1 MRFFLMF
8 IILVAAVTSA
18 YAIEPAQ
25 GQFNFKPQ
33 IGVAEV
39 VSDGEGCL
47 TIVDSSLKLNEEISI
62 VTLQKPQKVI
72 KAKIKSKTSNSC
84 SKNPEVPSDA
94 SFYIFKI
101 KKNEAENMTPGI
113 AVAGFTGS
121 FNVVKG
127 KVHADLDNNGN
138 FESFRLCTSNEG
150 LHLTVWAGEPLK
162 SKRLWH
168 EYYYLGYDVQPN
180 CTKKDYAE

>member
-1 MRFFLMF
+1 MRYFLMF
-8 IILVAAVTSA
+8 IIFVAAATSA

-25 GQFNFKPQ
+25 RQFNFKTQ
-33 IGVAEV
+33 IGVAEA
-39 VSDGEGCL
+39 VSNGEGCL
-47 TIVDSSLKLNEEISI
+47 TIIDPALKLNEEIRI
-62 VTLQKPQKVI
+62 VSLQKTQKVI
-72 KAKIKSKTSNSC
+72 KAKIQSKTSKNC
-84 SKNPEVPSDA
+84 SKNPKVPSDA

-101 KKNEAENMTPGI
+101 KENEAENMTPGV

-127 KVHADLDNNGN
+127 KVHADLDGNRN

-180 CTKKDYAE
+180 CMKKDYAE